1 MVALDVCLYILSAL
15 GGLVVGSFLNV
26 CIYRLPRGEFFS
38 KSRSFC
44 PNCKSPI
51 KAYDNIPVLSYIIL
65 RGKCRSCGERI
76 SPRYPLVELLTCAL
90 WVGNYAAFGLDGM
103 TIIYDIT
110 VAVLIVAAFVDLDT
124 FEIPDSGIVTLLIL
138 GAVTFAPFGGV
149 SWQDKLIGCVCVS
162 VPMLIVCLF
171 GGMGF
176 GDVKLYFVLGLLL
189 GWKKILVVF
198 LLSVVLGAAVSVVY
212 LVIKRRKAA
221 ADDSIENS
229 GEQDEERCSVD
240 FSDAGRADDAKVV
253 AVGEEREETFAE
265 DKSEEGQA
273 SAVGEVSD
281 VSDEDDDPLPK
292 SKKGSVV
299 PFGPFIA
306 LATVVTLY
314 VGDAL
319 ISIYARLLGL

>member
-103 TIIYDIT
+103 TIVYDIT

-212 LVIKRRKAA
+212 LVIRRRKAA

-240 FSDAGRADDAKVV
+240 FSDAGRASNEKVV

-265 DKSEEGQA
+265 DKSGEGQA

>member
-1 MVALDVCLYILSAL
+1 
-15 GGLVVGSFLNV
+15 
-26 CIYRLPRGEFFS
+26 
-38 KSRSFC
+38 
-44 PNCKSPI
+44 
-51 KAYDNIPVLSYIIL
+51 
-65 RGKCRSCGERI
+65 
-76 SPRYPLVELLTCAL
+76 
-90 WVGNYAAFGLDGM
+90 
-103 TIIYDIT
+103 
-110 VAVLIVAAFVDLDT
+110 
-124 FEIPDSGIVTLLIL
+124 
-138 GAVTFAPFGGV
+138 
-149 SWQDKLIGCVCVS
+149 
-162 VPMLIVCLF
+162 
-171 GGMGF
+171 MGF

-212 LVIKRRKAA
+212 LAIKRRKAA

-240 FSDAGRADDAKVV
+240 FSDEGRADDAKVV

-273 SAVGEVSD
+273 SAVGEVSY

>member
-103 TIIYDIT
+103 TIVYDIT

-124 FEIPDSGIVTLLIL
+124 FEIPDSGTVTLLIL

-221 ADDSIENS
+221 ADESIENS
-229 GEQDEERCSVD
+229 GEQDEECCSVD

-253 AVGEEREETFAE
+253 AVGEEREQTFAE
-265 DKSEEGQA
+265 DKIEEGQA

>member
-103 TIIYDIT
+103 TIVYDIT

-198 LLSVVLGAAVSVVY
+198 LLSVVLGAAVSVIY

-221 ADDSIENS
+221 ADESIENS
-229 GEQDEERCSVD
+229 GEQDEECCSVD

-319 ISIYARLLGL
+319 ISIYARLLSL

>member
-103 TIIYDIT
+103 TIVYDIT

-240 FSDAGRADDAKVV
+240 FSDAGRADDEKVV
-253 AVGEEREETFAE
+253 AVVEKREQTFAE